1 MKNNHKFDLAFLD
14 MLFNMTLAFA
24 FLFLMA
30 FMLIRPP
37 TETQKSIQM
46 KAEFMLTLTWPDGS
60 LDDQDLWLLLPNGK
74 KLGYSRKDLGYATLD
89 RDDRGSFG
97 NFFPDEKGVLQL
109 IPSRR
114 EIITI
119 RAIMPGRYVV
129 NVHTYSK
136 SDAYGEFEN
145 KTPMPYNT
153 TVTLSKI
160 NPIVTDI
167 IKKNVLVER
176 VAEQVTAFAF
186 TVDADGQVVSVETD
200 VDEPFI
206 EMMKEPS
213 PYRAQP

>member
-1 MKNNHKFDLAFLD
+1 

-30 FMLIRPP
+30 FLLIRPP
-37 TETQKSIQM
+37 AESQKSIQM
-46 KAEFMLTLTWPDGS
+46 KAEFILTLTWPDGS

-89 RDDRGSFG
+89 RDDRGAFG
-97 NFFPDEKGVLQL
+97 NFFPDDKGVMQL

-129 NVHTYSK
+129 NVHTYSQ
-136 SDAYGEFEN
+136 ANTWGEFQS
-145 KTPMPYNT
+145 TTLMPYNT

-186 TVDADGQVVSVETD
+186 TIDEEGKVISVETD

-206 EMMKEPS
+206 EMMKQPS

>member
-30 FMLIRPP
+30 FLLIRPP
-37 TETQKSIQM
+37 TESQKSIQM
-46 KAEFMLTLTWPDGS
+46 KAEFILTLTWPDGS

-89 RDDRGSFG
+89 RDDRGAFG
-97 NFFPDEKGVLQL
+97 NFFPDDKGAMQL

-129 NVHTYSK
+129 NVHTYSQ
-136 SDAYGEFEN
+136 ANTWGEFQS
-145 KTPMPYNT
+145 TTLMPYNT

-186 TVDADGQVVSVETD
+186 TVDEEGRVISVETD

-206 EMMKEPS
+206 EMMKES
-213 PYRAQP
+213 SYRAQP